1 MTQIEY
7 LSTKR
12 VEALVDGV
20 FAIAMTLLAFD
31 LRVSD
36 IFKSISNFNIL
47 SVISNI
53 WPHLLIYAISFI
65 ILGFYWIE
73 HHIQYDYIKSS
84 SKYFLWINIFFLMFI
99 ALIPFSTGI
108 LGRYLGEQFSIVLY
122 GINII
127 LVGILSYFHW
137 WYVNFRR
144 IVIKDATP
152 VVISSVKKSILVAP
166 IIACI
171 SILISFFSLWV
182 SLAIYALAPIYYIFS
197 SRIDFF
203 KK

>member
-1 MTQIEY
+1 MTHIEY
-7 LSTKR
+7 SSTKR

-31 LRVSD
+31 LKVSD
-36 IFKSISNFNIL
+36 IIQSISNFNII

-53 WPHLLIYAISFI
+53 WPHFLIYAISFI

-99 ALIPFSTGI
+99 ALIPFSTGV

-144 IVIKDATP
+144 LVSKNTSQVI
-152 VVISSVKKSILVAP
+152 ISAIKKSILVAP
-166 IIACI
+166 IIAII
-171 SILISFFSLWV
+171 SIFISFFSLGA
-182 SLAIYALAPIYYIFS
+182 SLIIYSFIPIYYLFS
-197 SRIDFF
+197 SRIGFF

>member
-1 MTQIEY
+1 MVHLGY
-7 LSTKR
+7 LNTKR

-36 IFKSISNFNIL
+36 IIKSIANFNIP
-47 SVISNI
+47 SVIYNI
-53 WPHLLIYAISFI
+53 WPHFLIYSISFI

-99 ALIPFSTGI
+99 ALIPFSTGV
-108 LGRYLGEQFSIVLY
+108 LGLYLGEQFSIVLY

-127 LVGILSYFHW
+127 LIGILSYFHW

-144 IVIKDATP
+144 LVSKDTTP
-152 VVISSVKKSILVAP
+152 VVISTIKKSILIAP
-166 IIACI
+166 IIASI
-171 SILISFFSLWV
+171 SIFISFFSLWA
-182 SLAIYALAPIYYIFS
+182 SLVIYVFVPIYYLFS

>member
-1 MTQIEY
+1 MTHIEY
-7 LSTKR
+7 SSTKR

-47 SVISNI
+47 NVISNI
-53 WPHLLIYAISFI
+53 WPHLLIYVISFI

-99 ALIPFSTGI
+99 A
-108 LGRYLGEQFSIVLY
+108 FSIVFY

-137 WYVNFRR
+137 WYVNFHR

-152 VVISSVKKSILVAP
+152 VVISTIKKNILVAP
-166 IIACI
+166 IIASI

-182 SLAIYALAPIYYIFS
+182 SLVIYVVVPIYYIFL
-197 SRIDFF
+197 SRVSFF
-203 KK
+203 RK

>member
-1 MTQIEY
+1 MS
-7 LSTKR
+7 STKR

-47 SVISNI
+47 NVISNI

-73 HHIQYDYIKSS
+73 HHLQYDYIKSS
-84 SKYFLWINIFFLMFI
+84 SKYFLWINVLFLMFI
-99 ALIPFSTGI
+99 ALTPFTTGV
-108 LGRYLGEQFSIVLY
+108 LGRYLDEQFSIILY

-137 WYVNFRR
+137 QYVNFRR
-144 IVIKDATP
+144 LVSKDTTP
-152 VVISSVKKSILVAP
+152 EVISTIKKNILLAP
-166 IIACI
+166 IIAGI
-171 SILISFFSLWV
+171 SIFTSFFSLWV
-182 SLAIYALAPIYYIFS
+182 SLVIYSLVPIYYIFL
-197 SRIDFF
+197 SRISFLR
-203 KK
+203 K

>member
-1 MTQIEY
+1 MPGQGHS
-7 LSTKR
+7 STKR
-12 VEALVDGV
+12 VESLVDGV

-31 LRVSD
+31 LKVSD
-36 IFKSISNFNIL
+36 IIQSISNFNII

-53 WPHLLIYAISFI
+53 WPHFLIYSISFI

-99 ALIPFSTGI
+99 ALIPFSTGV
-108 LGRYLGEQFSIVLY
+108 LGRYLDEQFSIVLY

-127 LVGILSYFHW
+127 LIGTLSYFHW

-144 IVIKDATP
+144 LVSKDANSM
-152 VVISSVKKSILVAP
+152 VISAIKKSILVAP

-171 SILISFFSLWV
+171 SIIISFFSLWT
-182 SLAIYALAPIYYIFS
+182 SLVLYTSVPIYYIFLS
-197 SRIDFF
+197 KIDFF
-203 KK
+203 

>member
-1 MTQIEY
+1 MS
-7 LSTKR
+7 STKR
-12 VEALVDGV
+12 VESLVDGI

-47 SVISNI
+47 NVISNI
-53 WPHLLIYAISFI
+53 WPHLLIYTISFI

-84 SKYFLWINIFFLMFI
+84 TKYFLWINIFFLMFI
-99 ALIPFSTGI
+99 ALTPFSTGV
-108 LGRYLGEQFSIVLY
+108 LGRYLGEQFSIVMY
-122 GINII
+122 GVNII

-137 WYVNFRR
+137 QYVNFRR
-144 IVIKDATP
+144 LVSKDTTP
-152 VVISSVKKSILVAP
+152 EVISTIKKNILVAP
-166 IIACI
+166 IIAGI
-171 SILISFFSLWV
+171 SIFTSFFSLWV
-182 SLAIYALAPIYYIFS
+182 SLVIYSLVPIYYIFL

-203 KK
+203 RK

>member
-127 LVGILSYFHW
+127 LIGILSYFHW

-152 VVISSVKKSILVAP
+152 MVISTVKKNILVAP
-166 IIACI
+166 IIASI

-182 SLAIYALAPIYYIFS
+182 SLGVYNLVPIYYIFF
-197 SRIDFF
+197 SRINFS

>member
-1 MTQIEY
+1 MTNIEY
-7 LSTKR
+7 SSTKR

-47 SVISNI
+47 NVISNI
-53 WPHLLIYAISFI
+53 WPHLLIYVISFI

-99 ALIPFSTGI
+99 ALTPFSTGI
-108 LGRYLGEQFSIVLY
+108 LGRYLGEQFSIVFY

-137 WYVNFRR
+137 WYVNFHR

-152 VVISSVKKSILVAP
+152 VVISTIKKNILVAP
-166 IIACI
+166 IIASI

-182 SLAIYALAPIYYIFS
+182 SLVIYVVVPIYYIFL
-197 SRIDFF
+197 SRVSFF
-203 KK
+203 RK

>member
-1 MTQIEY
+1 MTQIGY
-7 LSTKR
+7 SGTKR

-36 IFKSISNFNIL
+36 IFQSISNFNIL
-47 SVISNI
+47 NVISNI

-73 HHIQYDYIKSS
+73 HHLQYDYIKSS
-84 SKYFLWINIFFLMFI
+84 SKYFLWINVLFLMVI
-99 ALIPFSTGI
+99 ALTPFTTGV
-108 LGRYLGEQFSIVLY
+108 LGRYLDEQFSIILY
-122 GINII
+122 GINIV

-144 IVIKDATP
+144 IVFKDATP
-152 VVISSVKKSILVAP
+152 VVISTIKKSILVAP
-166 IIACI
+166 IIASI
-171 SILISFFSLWV
+171 SILISFFSLWI
-182 SLAIYALAPIYYIFS
+182 SLVIYALVPIYYIFL
-197 SRIDFF
+197 SRVSFF
-203 KK
+203 RK